1 MDRRLLSALVV
12 CGVAGCGGQNTGGPG
27 PGQDSSGG
35 GDVNGLNDGHGGG
48 GDGAAIDGSAI
59 DGLANG
65 VEAGSI
71 ADATFSQHVITTTCP
86 GCPPFPGTA
95 TDGGTLGFGQFT
107 TTTTCSGTGVNPTL
121 VYPNDG
127 ALFPPNTNVIEVQF
141 LPGTGNQYFEID
153 FENAITDVRIE
164 TPCVPITNSAGVKNV
179 GCGFSLDDTT
189 WSYIASNNAGG
200 DPLTV
205 TVRGT
210 PDGTCV
216 AGSNSRQMLFA
227 AQPLQ
232 GVVYYWQSAVLGTN
246 AGTAG
251 GVYRYDFG
259 TMSTTPSK
267 FATPDQT
274 SSVTNGRC
282 IGCHFISRD
291 GQKMTFGNDDHDG
304 DDEYSDLSTDLID
317 VSTWI
322 SSSYATVTANNL
334 SPGFQTFSPDHTT
347 FLASDGKNAN
357 QTTASFFLDD
367 SANGKGATTSGLVSS
382 GMRGTQPD
390 WSANGSKVVYVEPG
404 TLLPSGMGNC
414 MCKMGGAPAGT
425 CPATAP
431 YDCTCTAPTVMV
443 GKNDYDN
450 HFTGGSLVTLD
461 STSDT
466 AFASPPPNS
475 LLASTGEN
483 NYYPAWAP
491 DEGTIVF
498 NRVMGV
504 SGVSQDAFSNPLA
517 TIWAIPPSG
526 GAPVELTKLEYGGVT
541 NDTAHPYPSGGLTN
555 SWPRFSPFVQPYKG
569 KRIYWVTFSSTRDYG
584 LRVQNQVTGQV
595 NCYPP
600 ESIENPCQGK
610 QELVQTN
617 CAQPQIWMAAV
628 TEDGLAAG
636 DTSFP
641 AFWLPFQSL
650 AAHNHIAQWATTL
663 VGGPPPADA
672 GVPIDAGPRDAGIGD
687 AKAPCPSY
695 NQTCTASGTCCAGL
709 SCAQP
714 SNTCQLQ

>member
-1 MDRRLLSALVV
+1 MGHRLLVVVLVCV
-12 CGVAGCGGQNTGGPG
+12 AAGCGGQSSQ
-27 PGQDSSGG
+27 GQG
-35 GDVNGLNDGHGGG
+35 NQDGTGGG
-48 GDGAAIDGSAI
+48 GDGNSGIHDGAATDGAFSTG
-59 DGLANG
+59 DGG
-65 VEAGSI
+65 PV

-95 TDGGTLGFGQFT
+95 TDGGTLGFGHFG
-107 TTTTCSGTGVNPTL
+107 TTTTCSGTGVDPTL

-141 LPGTGNQYFEID
+141 IPGTGNQYFEID

-164 TPCVPITNSAGVKNV
+164 TPCVPIDNSAGAKNV
-179 GCGFSLDDTT
+179 GCGFTLDATT

-210 PDGTCV
+210 PDGSCV
-216 AGSNSRQMLFA
+216 VGSNSRQMLFA
-227 AQPLQ
+227 DQPVQ
-232 GVVYYWQSAVLGTN
+232 GIVYYWQSAVLGSYAGTEGGIYRYNFGTN
-246 AGTAG
+246 AP
-251 GVYRYDFG
+251 
-259 TMSTTPSK
+259 TPTK
-267 FATPDQT
+267 FATPDMT
-274 SSVTNGRC
+274 SSVVNDRC
-282 IGCHFISRD
+282 IGCHYISRD

-304 DDEYSDLSTDLID
+304 DDEYSDLNTDLID

-322 SSSYATVTANNL
+322 SSNYATVTANNL
-334 SPGFQTFSPDHTT
+334 APGFQTFSPDHTT
-347 FLASDGKNAN
+347 LLGSDGKDAN
-357 QTTASFFLDD
+357 RTTPSFFVYA
-367 SANGKGATTSGLVSS
+367 SATGKGATTSGLVSS

-390 WSANGSKVVYVEPG
+390 WSADGSKVVYVEPT
-404 TLLPSGMGNC
+404 TLLPSSMG
-414 MCKMGGAPAGT
+414 MCKCAMPPAMPGT
-425 CPATAP
+425 CPAAAP
-431 YDCTCTAPTVMV
+431 NSCTCTPPTLMA
-443 GKNDYDN
+443 GNNDYDN
-450 HFTGGSLVTLD
+450 HFTGGSLVALD
-461 STSDT
+461 STGDT
-466 AFASPPPNS
+466 AFAAPPPNP
-475 LLASTGEN
+475 LLTSTGEN

-517 TIWAIPPSG
+517 TIWAIAPSG

-555 SWPRFSPFVQPYKG
+555 SWPRFSPFVLTYKG

-672 GVPIDAGPRDAGIGD
+672 GVPFDAGPHDAGVGD

-695 NQTCTASGTCCAGL
+695 NQTCTSAGTCCAGL